1 MSINY
6 LNSNQL
12 KVFPVTNKPSEPQS
26 RLTTEYN
33 ITNLINRLL
42 DKKSFVITD
51 NTALD
56 TDPLEFT
63 INGYYISINSKS
75 DILDLLNIVN
85 GDKDEGFVPANNSQ
99 IFAAICIDNRA
110 ASDVSNS
117 TSFQELIGTDYSI
130 GYTEVDDSIKD
141 KYTGVTFYYKAPN
154 DEFKTILNDGNNTA
168 ITLFNKNS
176 DLIKFFNGKITAPDG
191 NEIILNNQSTPNSK
205 FIYLCILEYVNNGWQ
220 IPRASKI
227 RFNQWAL
234 EGLDDGDL
242 DNPNTFRP
250 EVNTG
255 VELFEVTNSGI
266 LDLSTVNGVE
276 VVTPEENSSKSVA
289 VLNTDITLKAASN
302 ITFEIVP
309 NTIDLAGHTLVI
321 EGGED
326 SKVANFEVEEDTEGK
341 VVLKNMTVLGVEQ

>member
-33 ITNLINRLL
+33 ITNLINRLI

-51 NTALD
+51 NTALG

-63 INGYYISINSKS
+63 LNGYYISINSNS
-75 DILDLLNIVN
+75 DILDLLKLVN
-85 GDKDEGFVPANNSQ
+85 GDIKDGRTAPVNNSQ
-99 IFAAICIDNRA
+99 IFAAICTDTRKAN
-110 ASDVSNS
+110 DVSNS

-130 GYTEVDDSIKD
+130 GYTEVDDLLED
-141 KYTGVTFYYKAPN
+141 KYTGVTFYYKKPN
-154 DEFKTILNDGNNTA
+154 DSFTTILNDGKNTA

-176 DLIKFFNGKITAPDG
+176 DLIKFFNGKITDPDG
-191 NEIILNNQSTPNSK
+191 NELILNNQSTPNSK
-205 FIYLCILEYVNNGWQ
+205 FIYLCILEYVNDNWQ

-242 DNPNTFRP
+242 DNSNT
-250 EVNTG
+250 
-255 VELFEVTNSGI
+255 LY
-266 LDLSTVNGVE
+266 
-276 VVTPEENSSKSVA
+276 K
-289 VLNTDITLKAASN
+289 
-302 ITFEIVP
+302 
-309 NTIDLAGHTLVI
+309 
-321 EGGED
+321 
-326 SKVANFEVEEDTEGK
+326 
-341 VVLKNMTVLGVEQ
+341 